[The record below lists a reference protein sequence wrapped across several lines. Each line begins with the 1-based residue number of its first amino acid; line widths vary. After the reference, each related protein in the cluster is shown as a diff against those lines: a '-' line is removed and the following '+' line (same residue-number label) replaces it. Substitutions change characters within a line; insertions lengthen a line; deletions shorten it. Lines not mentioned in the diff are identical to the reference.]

1 MKGDRL
7 MSGSELHPMR
17 NFDPSQP
24 AVLHDRLTD
33 RMETWTG
40 DDAADFR
47 ERSVSRPDGTVEWGR
62 FLFDGWGNVLGG

>member
-1 MKGDRL
+1 
-7 MSGSELHPMR
+7 MR
-17 NFDPSQP
+17 DFDPSQP
-24 AVLHDRLTD
+24 AVLHDRVTD

-47 ERSVSRPDGTVEWGR
+47 QRSVARPDGTVKWGR

>member
-1 MKGDRL
+1 
-7 MSGSELHPMR
+7 MR
-17 NFDPSQP
+17 DFDPSQP
-24 AVLHDRLTD
+24 AVLHDRVTD

-40 DDAADFR
+40 DDATDFR